1 MIAAVHALTG
11 AALGSVCGSR
21 TQALLV
27 GGVSHLAADAL
38 PHRDLEVPEE
48 ALLLGVALGV
58 IALKCGWDSREFAG
72 AVGAALPDVENLV
85 ARVLD
90 VPESQMVLPTHRGH
104 HGRETKGFG
113 GQILLSLGC
122 LASLFVPRCR

>member
-1 MIAAVHALTG
+1 MRKMSAL
-11 AALGSVCGSR
+11 R
-21 TQALLV
+21 TFYRYLM
-27 GGVSHLAADAL
+27 
-38 PHRDLEVPEE
+38 REE
-48 ALLLGVALGV
+48 ALLLGVALV
-58 IALKCGWDSREFAG
+58 AIALKCGWDSREFAG

-90 VPESQMVLPTHRGH
+90 VPESRMVMPTHRGR

-122 LASLFVPRCR
+122 LTSLFLPRSR

>member
-1 MIAAVHALTG
+1 M
-11 AALGSVCGSR
+11 
-21 TQALLV
+21 
-27 GGVSHLAADAL
+27 
-38 PHRDLEVPEE
+38 
-48 ALLLGVALGV
+48 

-90 VPESQMVLPTHRGH
+90 VPDSQMVLPTHRGR

-113 GQILLSLGC
+113 GQILLSLVC

>member
-1 MIAAVHALTG
+1 MIVGVHALMG
-11 AALGSVCGSR
+11 AALGGVCRSR
-21 TQALLV
+21 TQALLA
-27 GGVSHLAADAL
+27 GAASHLAGDAL

-90 VPESQMVLPTHRGH
+90 LPESQLVLPTHRGQ

-122 LASLFVPRCR
+122 LACLFLPRSR